1 MDGVVVEGGVEGGIL
16 SRVEGCEG
24 IGICGWG
31 IIGVETTA
39 MEEV

>member
-16 SRVEGCEG
+16 AGVEGCEG
-24 IGICGWG
+24 IRICGWG
-31 IIGVETTA
+31 IDGIETTA